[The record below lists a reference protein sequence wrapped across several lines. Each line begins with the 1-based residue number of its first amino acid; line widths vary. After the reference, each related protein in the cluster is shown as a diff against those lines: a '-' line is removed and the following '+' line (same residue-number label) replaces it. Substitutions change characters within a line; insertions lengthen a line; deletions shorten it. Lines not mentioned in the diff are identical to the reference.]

1 MVKGRKPQATAIK
14 EASGAFIKDPQRRN
28 KSEPEAKRG
37 WPIAPKH
44 VMSDA
49 IAFECWTNVCTTLDE
64 LAILTT
70 ADQSLMAL
78 YCSTYSQW
86 LWLAETVKDG
96 NCSVT
101 NVQGNVTTS
110 PEAQQVH
117 KYADRL
123 LKMMSEL
130 GLTPSSR
137 SRLHVKKDEETDPF
151 QEWLKGSDDN

>member
-1 MVKGRKPQATAIK
+1 MVKGRKPIATAIK
-14 EASGAFIKDPQRRN
+14 EASGAFVKDPQRRN
-28 KSEPEAKRG
+28 KHEPEAKRG
-37 WPIAPKH
+37 WPVAPKH
-44 VMSDA
+44 VTSDPVA
-49 IAFECWTNVCTTLDE
+49 NECWINVCTTLDE

-86 LWLAETVKDG
+86 LWLAEMVKDG
-96 NCSVT
+96 NCTTLNS
-101 NVQGNVTTS
+101 NGNAAVS

-137 SRLHVKKDEETDPF
+137 SRLHVKKEEETDPF
-151 QEWLKGSDDN
+151 TEWMNSTGDN

>member
-1 MVKGRKPQATAIK
+1 MAKGRKPIATAIK
-14 EASGAFIKDPQRRN
+14 EASGAFAKDPQRRN

-37 WPIAPKH
+37 WPNAPDH
-44 VMSDA
+44 VKSDA
-49 IAFECWTNVCTTLDE
+49 VAFECWMNVCTTLDE

-70 ADQSLMAL
+70 ADQCLMAL

-96 NCSVT
+96 NCRDI
-101 NVQGNVTTS
+101 NVQGNATTT

-151 QEWLKGSDDN
+151 QDWLNDRSDN